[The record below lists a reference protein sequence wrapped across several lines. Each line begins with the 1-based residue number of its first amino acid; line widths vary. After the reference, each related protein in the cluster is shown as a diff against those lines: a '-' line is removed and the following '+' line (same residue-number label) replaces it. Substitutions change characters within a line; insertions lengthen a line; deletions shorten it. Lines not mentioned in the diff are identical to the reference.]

1 MATSD
6 KKFKITYFS
15 DDPELL
21 NKMYMVA
28 QQFDIKANEHGEK
41 GLMKSSAVI
50 LNEDHEDF
58 EVNKAL
64 EVNKSARQE
73 SNDQLLQAIKAKY
86 KQQQ

>member
-1 MATSD
+1 MAND
-6 KKFKITYFS
+6 NKKFKITYFS
-15 DDPELL
+15 DDAELL

-28 QQFDIKANEHGEK
+28 LRFDIKADEHGEK

>member
-28 QQFDIKANEHGEK
+28 QQFDIKAEQHGEK
-41 GLMKSSAVI
+41 NLMKSTAVV
-50 LNEDHEDF
+50 LNEDHADF

>member
-15 DDPELL
+15 DNPELL

-28 QQFDIKANEHGEK
+28 QQFHIKAEEHGEESLLK
-41 GLMKSSAVI
+41 TTAVV
-50 LNEDHEDF
+50 LNEDAEI
-58 EVNKAL
+58 
-64 EVNKSARQE
+64 NKSARQE

-86 KQQQ
+86 K

>member
-1 MATSD
+1 MAND
-6 KKFKITYFS
+6 IKKFKITYFS
-15 DDPELL
+15 DNAELL

-28 QQFDIKANEHGEK
+28 QQFDIKADEYGEK

-86 KQQQ
+86 KQ